1 MEAIK
6 QIVRIPKNHEVKIK
20 VPPYLPEN
28 EIMEVILIA
37 RRSTDSFEE
46 KIEELRESTKDNLFL
61 EDLKTIANDFEKVDL
76 EAWE

>member
-61 EDLKTIANDFEKVDL
+61 EDLKAIANDFEKVDL